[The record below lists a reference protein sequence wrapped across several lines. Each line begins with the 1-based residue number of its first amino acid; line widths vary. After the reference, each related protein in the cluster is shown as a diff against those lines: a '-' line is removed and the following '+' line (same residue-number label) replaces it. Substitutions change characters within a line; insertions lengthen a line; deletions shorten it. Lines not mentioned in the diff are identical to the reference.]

1 MTEMM
6 KAGVASETGLAI
18 QRVSRPEPTRE
29 QVLVRV
35 LAAGMNRADLN
46 AAKGAGVA
54 SRTAGASRL
63 AWNGPAKSSLS
74 AMPSLPLS
82 PASL

>member
-1 MTEMM
+1 VTEMM
-6 KAGVASETGLAI
+6 KAGVAGETGLAI
-18 QRVSRPEPTRE
+18 QTGSRPEPARE

-54 SRTAGASRL
+54 SRDSWASD
-63 AWNGPAKSSLS
+63 WNGMGWRSRCCRQRRHYF
-74 AMPSLPLS
+74 
-82 PASL
+82 